1 MDEKELKKFIDDAT
15 TNYEDLKKAVEE
27 KAGPDKLEALKS
39 DLTETL
45 DKAMMIDDKK
55 LTEYVKQVQ
64 EHANSL
70 EEQIKEIVQKGQAK
84 ARHPEEDLD
93 EFLSTE
99 DYKNAVKA
107 FRGGA
112 SYQKMQSLGLS
123 KILTVGSDLTAGTTS
138 PVILPS
144 REPGVVA
151 LPRADTP
158 IYNLIQKGTT
168 DKDKVSW
175 IERTPASEIPGTS
188 MKAENNAFGASD
200 ALWTE
205 VEASVKKITDSLP
218 VTNEMLED
226 TEFVRSEIMSMLMT
240 NIPHLR
246 ETQILA
252 GANSATEMNGLLTAA
267 TAFSLPT
274 GADPVSDPNAVD
286 GLRAA
291 MLQCKLGYNASN
303 AYTKGFIPDAIVLNP
318 VDAHNI
324 GGLKDADGKWLL
336 PGWFQGVKFIDGVPV
351 IESTDMTAGSYLVAR
366 IAACKYYT
374 RRGLVVRFWD
384 QYDTDPMYDRV
395 LFTATERG
403 CVKVGNITAYGLIT
417 GTIAAAV
424 AAVTA

>member
-1 MDEKELKKFIDDAT
+1 M
-15 TNYEDLKKAVEE
+15 
-27 KAGPDKLEALKS
+27 
-39 DLTETL
+39 
-45 DKAMMIDDKK
+45 
-55 LTEYVKQVQ
+55 
-64 EHANSL
+64 
-70 EEQIKEIVQKGQAK
+70 
-84 ARHPEEDLD
+84 R
-93 EFLSTE
+93 
-99 DYKNAVKA
+99 
-107 FRGGA
+107 
-112 SYQKMQSLGLS
+112 
-123 KILTVGSDLTAGTTS
+123 
-138 PVILPS
+138 
-144 REPGVVA
+144 
-151 LPRADTP
+151 
-158 IYNLIQKGTT
+158 
-168 DKDKVSW
+168 
-175 IERTPASEIPGTS
+175 
-188 MKAENNAFGASD
+188 AENNAFGASD

-274 GADPVSDPNAVD
+274 GVASVSAPNAVD

-303 AYTKGFIPDAIVLNP
+303 AYTKGFIPDAVVLNP

-324 GGLKDADGKWLL
+324 GGLKDSDGKWLL
-336 PGWFQGVKFIDGVPV
+336 PGWFQGAKVIDGVPV